1 MSMPKT
7 TVGPKVPGE
16 GFAVADA
23 AQRDQVCRWLD
34 GLRAGFAMGDHNVL
48 ASMLVADGV
57 WRDVLAL
64 TWNLHTYYGRDQ
76 VRTALKNML
85 SSADVRDIELDESV
99 PPRPVERGGVAAIEA
114 LFRFSTDAGSGRGV
128 VRIAPDS
135 GLALNV
141 MTSLQELHLYP
152 EAQRE
157 TSDHATRFGGPN
169 WLDRRKA
176 AAAYADRDPAVLIV
190 GGGQAGIAL
199 AARLNRLA
207 VDTLV
212 VDRMERVGDNWRKRY
227 HSLALHNEVWV
238 NDLPFMPFPGHWP
251 TYVPKDKLAAWFE
264 AYVEAMEIN
273 FWTST
278 EFTCGHY
285 DPLEQRWT
293 VTVRQPGGERVL
305 HPRHIVLATGVS
317 GIANRPDVPGL
328 DEFTGPVVHSSA
340 FGDGNEHAGKR
351 VVVLGSGNSGH
362 DVAQE
367 LHACGAEVTLVQ
379 RSPITV
385 ASVGPDRAGRV
396 YSLYGEG
403 PTTED
408 CDLINVSVPY
418 SVLRRSFQIITRQLA
433 ELDGGLHERLRAVG
447 FRIDHG
453 DDGTGFQMKYLRRG
467 GGYYLDVGCS
477 DLIARGEVKLVQ
489 NSAIDRFVDGGL
501 RFTDG
506 TEQKVDA
513 VVLATGYK
521 PQQELVRVLFGDE
534 VADRVGPVWGY
545 DDEGELRSMWRR
557 TPQEGLWFTAGSLAQ
572 CRIYS
577 RFLALQIKACE
588 LGLISRSNDRG
599 SSRGELRPQDL
610 ADVPGALVVE
620 PVSA

>member
-1 MSMPKT
+1 MAT
-7 TVGPKVPGE
+7 TTAGPTVPGE
-16 GFAVADA
+16 GFPVADA
-23 AQRDQVCRWLD
+23 AQRDHVCRWLD
-34 GLRAGFAMGDHNVL
+34 GLRAGFAMSDHN
-48 ASMLVADGV
+48 AIAGMVAVDGV

-64 TWNLHTYYGRDQ
+64 TWSLHTYFGRDQ
-76 VRTALKNML
+76 IRSAFKDAL
-85 SSADVRDIELDESV
+85 SSAEVREIELDESV
-99 PPRPVERGGVAAIEA
+99 PPRPVERGGVTAIEA
-114 LFRFSTDAGSGRGV
+114 LFRFSTDAGFGRGV

-141 MTSLQELHLYP
+141 MTSLQELHQCP
-152 EAQRE
+152 ESQRE

-176 AAAYADRDPAVLIV
+176 ALAYEDRDPTVLIV

-238 NDLPFMPFPGHWP
+238 NHLPFVPFPAHWP
-251 TYVPKDKLAAWFE
+251 TYVPKDKLAGWFE
-264 AYVEAMEIN
+264 SYVETMEIN

-278 EFTCGHY
+278 EFTGGRY
-285 DPLEQRWT
+285 DPVEQRWT
-293 VTVRQPGGERVL
+293 VVVRQPGAERVL
-305 HPRHIVLATGVS
+305 HPRHVVLATGVS
-317 GIANRPDVPGL
+317 GIPNVPPVAGL

-340 FGDGNEHAGKR
+340 FGDGAEHAGKR

-379 RSPITV
+379 RSSITV

-403 PTTED
+403 PSTED

-433 ELDGGLHERLRAVG
+433 ELDSGLHDRLRAVG

-477 DLIARGEVKLVQ
+477 DLIARGEVKLLQ
-489 NSAIDRFVDGGL
+489 NSAIDQFIDRGL
-501 RFTDG
+501 RLTDG
-506 TEQKVDA
+506 TERDVDA
-513 VVLATGYK
+513 VVLATGYQ

-534 VADRVGPVWGY
+534 VADRVGPIWGH
-545 DDEGELRSMWRR
+545 DDQGEMRSMWRR
-557 TPQEGLWFTAGSLAQ
+557 TPQQGLWFTAGSLAQ

-588 LGLISRSNDRG
+588 LGLISHSDDG
-599 SSRGELRPQDL
+599 HPSGGELRPRDL
-610 ADVPGALVVE
+610 ADLPDALVDE

>member
-1 MSMPKT
+1 MAT
-7 TVGPKVPGE
+7 TTAGPTVPGE
-16 GFAVADA
+16 GFTVADA

-34 GLRAGFAMGDHNVL
+34 GLRTGFAMGDHNAI
-48 ASMLVADGV
+48 ASMIAVDGV

-64 TWNLHTYYGRDQ
+64 TWSLHTYYGRDQ
-76 VRTALKNML
+76 IRSALKDAA
-85 SSADVRDIELDESV
+85 SSAEVRDIELDESV
-99 PPRPVERGGVAAIEA
+99 PPRPVERGGITAVEA
-114 LFRFSTDAGSGRGV
+114 LFRFSTDAGFGRGV

-141 MTSLQELHLYP
+141 MTSLQELHQCP
-152 EAQRE
+152 ESQRD

-169 WLDRRKA
+169 WLDRRQA
-176 AAAYADRDPAVLIV
+176 AVAYKDRDPTVLIV
-190 GGGQAGIAL
+190 GGGQAGISL
-199 AARLNRLA
+199 AAHLNRLA
-207 VDTLV
+207 VDTLI

-238 NDLPFMPFPGHWP
+238 NHLPFVPFPAHWP
-251 TYVPKDKLAAWFE
+251 TYVPKDKLAGWFE
-264 AYVEAMEIN
+264 SYVETMEIN

-278 EFTCGHY
+278 EFTGGSY
-285 DPLEQRWT
+285 DPVEQRWT

-305 HPRHIVLATGVS
+305 HPRHVVLATGVS
-317 GIANRPDVPGL
+317 GIPNRPAIAGL

-340 FGDGNEHAGKR
+340 FGDGGEHAGKR

-403 PTTED
+403 PSTED

-433 ELDGGLHERLRAVG
+433 ELDSGLHDRLRAVG

-453 DDGTGFQMKYLRRG
+453 DDGTGFQMKHLRRG

-477 DLIARGEVKLVQ
+477 DLIARGEVKLLQ
-489 NSAIDRFVDGGL
+489 NSAIDQFIDGGL
-501 RFTDG
+501 RLTDG
-506 TEQKVDA
+506 TERNVDA
-513 VVLATGYK
+513 VVLATGYQ

-534 VADRVGPVWGY
+534 VADRVGPIWGH
-545 DDEGELRSMWRR
+545 DDQGEMRSMWRR

-577 RFLALQIKACE
+577 RYLALQIKACE
-588 LGLISRSNDRG
+588 LGLISRSDDG
-599 SSRGELRPQDL
+599 HTSCGELRPQDL
-610 ADVPGALVVE
+610 ADLPAALVDE